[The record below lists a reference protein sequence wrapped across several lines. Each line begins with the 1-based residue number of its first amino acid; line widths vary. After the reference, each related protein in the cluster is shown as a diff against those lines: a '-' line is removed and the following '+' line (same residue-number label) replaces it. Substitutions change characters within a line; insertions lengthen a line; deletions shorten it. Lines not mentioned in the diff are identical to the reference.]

1 MTSRTLP
8 EQRASGLP
16 PAAGIPSGP
25 VAGIAAGVLGLGIAE
40 LIAALVRGAS
50 PLLALGD
57 RVIDL
62 TPRWLKE
69 AAVATFGTADKPILL
84 ACVALV
90 TLALLAV
97 AGALAVR
104 RLVLGV
110 ATLLVLGAVDIA
122 ALLADRAGNGT
133 GGVLALLAGLLIGS
147 LALVHLTR
155 EARAAGPTPSPSP
168 TAAGEAVAPTGFDRR
183 RFLVTASAM
192 TAVGAAGGVG
202 ARVITSRRLPAPTVA
217 IPATVSPAA
226 PLPEGAALRIDGLTP
241 YLTPVDDFYRID
253 IALLTPRLDVADYR
267 LKIHGLVDN
276 PVELTY
282 EDLLAMPLYERR
294 VTIAC
299 VSNTVGGDLIGNA
312 TWTGV
317 RIRDVLKRAG
327 LDPDA
332 DAVKSTGADGITI
345 GTPLEALTDG
355 RDSLLAIAQ
364 NGEPLT
370 REHGFPVRMVVP
382 GLYGY
387 VSATKW
393 LTELEVTRF
402 DDFRAYWT
410 DRGWSAE
417 GPIKTECRI
426 DIPGEDVMAGERTV
440 AGVAWAQH
448 RGVSK
453 VEVRVD
459 DGPWEPAT
467 LATEDSIDTW
477 RQWTYRW
484 DATEGEHR
492 IQARATDRTG
502 TPQTAQEAPPAP
514 DGASGYP
521 TRTVNVG

>member
-1 MTSRTLP
+1 MTSRTLLG
-8 EQRASGLP
+8 RLASG
-16 PAAGIPSGP
+16 PS
-25 VAGIAAGVLGLGIAE
+25 AGIAAGVLGLGVAE
-40 LIAALVRGAS
+40 LIAALAHGAS

-84 ACVALV
+84 VCVALV
-90 TLALLAV
+90 TLILLGV

-104 RLVLGV
+104 RPVLG
-110 ATLLVLGAVDIA
+110 AGMFLLLGAVDAA

-133 GGVLALLAGLLIGS
+133 AGVI
-147 LALVHLTR
+147 ALVIGLAIGVTALVLLTR
-155 EARAAGPTPSPSP
+155 TLSGRQETPAEA
-168 TAAGEAVAPTGFDRR
+168 EAPAGFDRR
-183 RFLVTASAM
+183 SFLVAAAAV

-202 ARVITSRRLPAPTVA
+202 AKVVTARRHPTTRLA
-217 IPATVSPAA
+217 IPTAVSPAA
-226 PLPEGAALRIDGLTP
+226 PLPAGAELPIKGLTP
-241 YLTPVDDFYRID
+241 HLTPVDDFYRID
-253 IALLTPRLDVADYR
+253 IALLTPRVDVADYR

-294 VTIAC
+294 VTICC
-299 VSNTVGGDLIGNA
+299 VSNEVGGDLIGNA

-317 RIRDVLKRAG
+317 RIRDVLERAG

-364 NGEPLT
+364 DGEPLT
-370 REHGFPVRMVVP
+370 PDHGFPVRMVVP

-402 DDFRAYWT
+402 ADFRAYWT

-417 GPIKTECRI
+417 GPIKTQCRI
-426 DIPGEDVMAGERTV
+426 DLPRENPDAAGEVTV

-459 DGPWEPAT
+459 DGPWQPAA
-467 LATEDSIDTW
+467 LAAEDSIDTW
-477 RQWTYRW
+477 RQWSFRW
-484 DATEGEHR
+484 EATAGEHR
-492 IQARATDRTG
+492 IQARAYDRTG
-502 TPQTAQEAPPAP
+502 TPQTGEEAPPAP
-514 DGASGYP
+514 DGATGYP
-521 TRTVNVG
+521 TRTVTVG

>member
-1 MTSRTLP
+1 MTSGNLAEQKASSSASAPRLP
-8 EQRASGLP
+8 Y
-16 PAAGIPSGP
+16 GP
-25 VAGIAAGVLGLGIAE
+25 LAGIAAGVLGLGVAE
-40 LIAALVRGAS
+40 LIAALAGGAS

-84 ACVALV
+84 ACVGLV
-90 TLALLAV
+90 TLALLGV

-104 RLVLGV
+104 RPI
-110 ATLLVLGAVDIA
+110 LGAGMLLLLGAIDIA
-122 ALLADRAGNGT
+122 ALLADRAGNGAT
-133 GGVLALLAGLLIGS
+133 GIVAIVIGLAVGITALI
-147 LALVHLTR
+147 LLTR
-155 EARAAGPTPSPSP
+155 PLRDTDSPPTEA
-168 TAAGEAVAPTGFDRR
+168 EAPDGFDRR
-183 RFLVTASAM
+183 RFLVAAAAV

-202 ARVITSRRLPAPTVA
+202 AKVVTARRHPATRVA
-217 IPATVSPAA
+217 IPAAVSPAA
-226 PLPEGAALRIDGLTP
+226 PLPAGAELRIDGLTP
-241 YLTPVDDFYRID
+241 HLTPVDDFYRID
-253 IALLTPRLDVADYR
+253 IALLTPRVDLADYR
-267 LKIHGLVDN
+267 LKIHGLVDD

-294 VTIAC
+294 VTICC
-299 VSNTVGGDLIGNA
+299 VSNEVGGDLIGNA

-327 LDPDA
+327 LSPEA

-355 RDSLLAIAQ
+355 RDALLAIAQ
-364 NGEPLT
+364 DGEPLT
-370 REHGFPVRMVVP
+370 RDHGFPVRMVVP

-402 DDFRAYWT
+402 ADFRAYWT

-426 DIPGEDVMAGERTV
+426 DLPGDDVMPGERTV

-453 VEVRVD
+453 VEVRID
-459 DGPWEPAT
+459 DGPWQPAT
-467 LATEDSIDTW
+467 LAGEDSIDTW

-492 IQARATDRTG
+492 IQARAYDRTG
-502 TPQTAQEAPPAP
+502 TPQTADEAPPAP
-514 DGASGYP
+514 DGATGYP

>member
-1 MTSRTLP
+1 MTSRNVLGRLP
-8 EQRASGLP
+8 Y
-16 PAAGIPSGP
+16 GP
-25 VAGIAAGVLGLGIAE
+25 VAGIAAGVLGLGVAE
-40 LIAALVRGAS
+40 LIAALARGAS

-84 ACVALV
+84 ACVGLV

-104 RLVLGV
+104 RPALG
-110 ATLLVLGAVDIA
+110 AGMLLILGAVDIA
-122 ALLADRAGNGT
+122 ALLADRADNGT
-133 GGVLALLAGLLIGS
+133 PGIIAIVIGLAVGIT
-147 LALVHLTR
+147 ALVLLTR
-155 EARAAGPTPSPSP
+155 RIPETGSTPAEAAAPD
-168 TAAGEAVAPTGFDRR
+168 GFDRR
-183 RFLVTASAM
+183 KFLVAAAAV
-192 TAVGAAGGVG
+192 TAVGAAGGIG
-202 ARVITSRRLPAPTVA
+202 AKTVTGRRHPATKVA
-217 IPATVSPAA
+217 IPAAVSPAA
-226 PLPEGAALRIDGLTP
+226 SLPAGAELRIDGLTP
-241 YLTPVDDFYRID
+241 HLTPVEDFYRID
-253 IALLTPRLDVADYR
+253 IALLTPRVDVADYR
-267 LKIHGLVDN
+267 LKIHGLVDS

-294 VTIAC
+294 VTICC
-299 VSNTVGGDLIGNA
+299 VSNEVGGDLIGNA

-317 RIRDVLKRAG
+317 RIRDVLKRVG
-327 LDPDA
+327 LSPEA

-364 NGEPLT
+364 EGEPLT
-370 REHGFPVRMVVP
+370 QEHGFPVRMVVP

-402 DDFRAYWT
+402 ADFRAYWT

-426 DIPGEDVMAGERTV
+426 DIPGGDVMPGERTI

-453 VEVRVD
+453 VEVRID
-459 DGPWEPAT
+459 DNPWQPAT
-467 LATEDSIDTW
+467 LAAEDSIDTW

-492 IQARATDRTG
+492 IQARAYDRTG
-502 TPQTAQEAPPAP
+502 TPQTAAEAPPAP
-514 DGASGYP
+514 DGATGYP

>member
-1 MTSRTLP
+1 MASRILP
-8 EQRASGLP
+8 EQKASGSASAPRLYG
-16 PAAGIPSGP
+16 PA
-25 VAGIAAGVLGLGIAE
+25 AGIAAGVLGLGVAE
-40 LIAALVRGAS
+40 LIAALAGGAS

-84 ACVALV
+84 ASVGLV
-90 TLALLAV
+90 TLVLLGV

-104 RLVLGV
+104 RP
-110 ATLLVLGAVDIA
+110 ALGAGMLLLLGAIDIA

-133 GGVLALLAGLLIGS
+133 TGIIAIVIGLVVGIV
-147 LALVHLTR
+147 ALVLLTR
-155 EARAAGPTPSPSP
+155 PLRESDDPHAEA
-168 TAAGEAVAPTGFDRR
+168 EAPDGFDRR
-183 RFLVTASAM
+183 KFLVAAAAV
-192 TAVGAAGGVG
+192 TAVGAVGGVG
-202 ARVITSRRLPAPTVA
+202 AKVVTGRRHPATKLP
-217 IPATVSPAA
+217 IPAAVSPAA
-226 PLPEGAALRIDGLTP
+226 PLPGGSELRIDGLTP
-241 YLTPVDDFYRID
+241 HLTPVDDFYRID
-253 IALLTPRLDVADYR
+253 IALLTPRVDLADYR

-294 VTIAC
+294 VTICC
-299 VSNTVGGDLIGNA
+299 VSNEVGGDLIGNA

-327 LDPDA
+327 LSPDA

-364 NGEPLT
+364 DGEPLT
-370 REHGFPVRMVVP
+370 QDHGFPVRMVVP

-402 DDFRAYWT
+402 ADFRAYWT

-426 DIPGEDVMAGERTV
+426 DIPGEDTMPGEVTV

-459 DGPWEPAT
+459 DGPWQPAT
-467 LATEDSIDTW
+467 LAAEDSIDTW

-484 DATEGEHR
+484 DATEGEHQ
-492 IQARATDRTG
+492 IQARAYDRTG
-502 TPQTAQEAPPAP
+502 TPQTADEAPPAP
-514 DGASGYP
+514 DGATGYP

>member
-8 EQRASGLP
+8 SRP
-16 PAAGIPSGP
+16 VVGP
-25 VAGIAAGVLGLGIAE
+25 VAGVASGVLGLGIAE
-40 LIAALVRGAS
+40 LIAALAGGAS

-90 TLALLAV
+90 TLGLLGV

-104 RLVLGV
+104 RLALGV
-110 ATLLVLGAVDIA
+110 GMLLILGAVDIA
-122 ALLADRAGNGT
+122 ALLADRSGNGT
-133 GGVLALLAGLLIGS
+133 AGIIALLIG
-147 LALVHLTR
+147 LAAGITALVLLTR
-155 EARAAGPTPSPSP
+155 RLRQASRTGAAIEA
-168 TAAGEAVAPTGFDRR
+168 EAPDGFDRR
-183 RFLVTASAM
+183 RFLVAASAV
-192 TAVGAAGGVG
+192 TAVGVASGVG
-202 ARVITSRRLPAPTVA
+202 AKVVTGRRHPATKVA

-226 PLPEGAALRIDGLTP
+226 PLPAGAELRIDGLTP
-241 YLTPVDDFYRID
+241 HLTPVEDFYRID

-282 EDLLAMPLYERR
+282 QDLLAMPLYERR
-294 VTIAC
+294 VTICC
-299 VSNTVGGDLIGNA
+299 VSNEVGGDLIGNA

-317 RIRDVLKRAG
+317 RIRDVLARAG
-327 LDPDA
+327 VDPDA

-364 NGEPLT
+364 DGEPLT
-370 REHGFPVRMVVP
+370 RDHGFPVRMVVP

-402 DDFRAYWT
+402 ADFRAYWT

-417 GPIKTECRI
+417 GPIKTQCRI
-426 DIPGEDVMAGERTV
+426 DLPGEDVMPGKRTV

-453 VEVRVD
+453 VEVRID
-459 DGPWEPAT
+459 DGPWQPAE
-467 LATEDSIDTW
+467 LAAEDSIDTW

-492 IQARATDRTG
+492 VQARAFDRTG
-502 TPQTAQEAPPAP
+502 EPQTDWEAPPAP
-514 DGASGYP
+514 DGATGYP
-521 TRTVNVG
+521 TRTVTVG

>member
-1 MTSRTLP
+1 
-8 EQRASGLP
+8 
-16 PAAGIPSGP
+16 
-25 VAGIAAGVLGLGIAE
+25 VGV
-40 LIAALVRGAS
+40 AALV
-50 PLLALGD
+50 LL
-57 RVIDL
+57 
-62 TPRWLKE
+62 T
-69 AAVATFGTADKPILL
+69 
-84 ACVALV
+84 
-90 TLALLAV
+90 
-97 AGALAVR
+97 R
-104 RLVLGV
+104 RLWESGE
-110 ATLLVLGAVDIA
+110 T
-122 ALLADRAGNGT
+122 
-133 GGVLALLAGLLIGS
+133 
-147 LALVHLTR
+147 
-155 EARAAGPTPSPSP
+155 PT
-168 TAAGEAVAPTGFDRR
+168 EAVAPRKASNRR
-183 RFLVTASAM
+183 RFLVAAAAV

-202 ARVITSRRLPAPTVA
+202 AKVVTARRRPATRLA
-217 IPATVSPAA
+217 IPAAVSPAA
-226 PLPEGAALRIDGLTP
+226 PLPAGAELRIDGLTP
-241 YLTPVDDFYRID
+241 HLTPVDDFYRID
-253 IALLTPRLDVADYR
+253 IALLTPRVDIADYR

-294 VTIAC
+294 VTICC
-299 VSNTVGGDLIGNA
+299 VSNEVGGDLIGNA

-364 NGEPLT
+364 DGEPLT
-370 REHGFPVRMVVP
+370 QDHGFPVRMVVP

-402 DDFRAYWT
+402 ADFRAYWT

-417 GPIKTECRI
+417 GPIKTQCRI
-426 DIPGEDVMAGERTV
+426 DLPGEDPDSAGEVTV

-453 VEVRVD
+453 VEVRID
-459 DGPWEPAT
+459 DGPWQPAT
-467 LATEDSIDTW
+467 LAAEDSIDTW

-492 IQARATDRTG
+492 IQARAFDRTG
-502 TPQTAQEAPPAP
+502 TPQTGNEVPPAP
-514 DGASGYP
+514 DGATGYP
-521 TRTVNVG
+521 TRTVTVG

>member
-1 MTSRTLP
+1 MTPRNRLG
-8 EQRASGLP
+8 RLDN
-16 PAAGIPSGP
+16 GP

-69 AAVATFGTADKPILL
+69 AAVATFGTADKPVLL

-90 TLALLAV
+90 TLALLGA

-104 RLVLGV
+104 RPALC
-110 ATLLVLGAVDIA
+110 AALLLLLGAVDVA
-122 ALLADRAGNGT
+122 ALVADRAGNGAMGIVALMIGLAVGIAT
-133 GGVLALLAGLLIGS
+133 LVL
-147 LALVHLTR
+147 LTR
-155 EARAAGPTPSPSP
+155 RLREAGADRD
-168 TAAGEAVAPTGFDRR
+168 EAEAPDGFDRR
-183 RFLVTASAM
+183 GFLVAAAAV
-192 TAVGAAGGVG
+192 TAVGAAGGIGAKVVTGRRVPTTTVG
-202 ARVITSRRLPAPTVA
+202 IPT
-217 IPATVSPAA
+217 PVSPAV
-226 PLPEGAALRIDGLTP
+226 PLPEGAALRVDGITP
-241 YLTPVDDFYRID
+241 YLTPVDEFYRID
-253 IALLTPRLDVADYR
+253 IALLTPRVDIADYR
-267 LKIHGLVDN
+267 LKIHGMVET

-282 EDLLAMPLYERR
+282 QDLLAMPLYERR

-299 VSNTVGGDLIGNA
+299 VSNEVGGDLIGNA

-327 LDPDA
+327 VDPGA

-355 RDSLLAIAQ
+355 RDALLAIAQ

-370 REHGFPVRMVVP
+370 RDHGFPVRMVVP

-402 DDFRAYWT
+402 DDFSAYWSE
-410 DRGWSAE
+410 RGWSAQ

-426 DIPGEDVMAGERTV
+426 DLPGDDLMPGERVV

-448 RGVSK
+448 RGVNK
-453 VEVRVD
+453 VEVRID
-459 DGPWEPAT
+459 DGPWQSAT

-521 TRTVNVG
+521 TRTVRVG

>member
-1 MTSRTLP
+1 MTSRNLP
-8 EQRASGLP
+8 GPRPYG
-16 PAAGIPSGP
+16 PA
-25 VAGIAAGVLGLGIAE
+25 AGIAAGVLGLGVAE
-40 LIAALVRGAS
+40 LIAALAGGAS

-90 TLALLAV
+90 TLALLGV

-104 RLVLGV
+104 RLALG
-110 ATLLVLGAVDIA
+110 AGMLILLGAVDIA

-133 GGVLALLAGLLIGS
+133 AGIVALVVGLAVGIGALGLL
-147 LALVHLTR
+147 TR
-155 EARAAGPTPSPSP
+155 PLRVPDRAPADAEAP
-168 TAAGEAVAPTGFDRR
+168 EGFDRR
-183 RFLVTASAM
+183 RFLVSA
-192 TAVGAAGGVG
+192 TAVAAAGVAGGVG
-202 ARVITSRRLPAPTVA
+202 AKVVTARRHPATTVA
-217 IPATVSPAA
+217 IPAVVSPAA
-226 PLPEGAALRIDGLTP
+226 PLPAGAELRIDGLTP
-241 YLTPVDDFYRID
+241 HLTPVDDFYRID
-253 IALLTPRLDVADYR
+253 IALLTPRVDIADYR

-294 VTIAC
+294 VTICC
-299 VSNTVGGDLIGNA
+299 VSNEVGGDLIGNA

-317 RIRDVLKRAG
+317 RIRDVLQRAG

-364 NGEPLT
+364 DGEPLT
-370 REHGFPVRMVVP
+370 RDHGFPVRMVVP

-393 LTELEVTRF
+393 LTDLEVTRF
-402 DDFRAYWT
+402 ADFRAYWT

-417 GPIKTECRI
+417 GPIKTQCRI
-426 DIPGEDVMAGERTV
+426 DLPGEEVMPGERTV

-453 VEVRVD
+453 VEVRID
-459 DGPWEPAT
+459 DGAWQPAT
-467 LATEDSIDTW
+467 LAAEDSIDTW
-477 RQWTYRW
+477 RQWTFRW

-492 IQARATDRTG
+492 IQARAYDRTG
-502 TPQTAQEAPPAP
+502 TPQTETEAPPAP

-521 TRTVNVG
+521 TRTVTVG

>member
-1 MTSRTLP
+1 MASRNLP
-8 EQRASGLP
+8 GRLYG
-16 PAAGIPSGP
+16 PA
-25 VAGIAAGVLGLGIAE
+25 AGIAAGVLGLGVAE
-40 LIAALVRGAS
+40 LIAALAGGAS

-84 ACVALV
+84 ACVGLV
-90 TLALLAV
+90 TLVLLGV

-104 RLVLGV
+104 RPALG
-110 ATLLVLGAVDIA
+110 AGMLLLLGAVDIA

-133 GGVLALLAGLLIGS
+133 TGIVAIVIGLVVGIV
-147 LALVHLTR
+147 ALVLLTR
-155 EARAAGPTPSPSP
+155 PLREPDDPNT
-168 TAAGEAVAPTGFDRR
+168 EAVAPDGFDRR
-183 RFLVTASAM
+183 KFLVAAAAVTAA
-192 TAVGAAGGVG
+192 GAAGGVG
-202 ARVITSRRLPAPTVA
+202 AKVVTVRRHPATKLP
-217 IPATVSPAA
+217 IPAAVSPAA
-226 PLPEGAALRIDGLTP
+226 PLPGGAELRIDGLTP
-241 YLTPVDDFYRID
+241 HLTPVDDFYRID
-253 IALLTPRLDVADYR
+253 IALLTPRVDLADYR

-294 VTIAC
+294 VTICC
-299 VSNTVGGDLIGNA
+299 VSNEVGGDLIGNA

-327 LDPDA
+327 LSPDA

-364 NGEPLT
+364 DGEPLT
-370 REHGFPVRMVVP
+370 QDHGFPVRMVVP

-393 LTELEVTRF
+393 LTDLEVTRF
-402 DDFRAYWT
+402 ADFRAYWT

-417 GPIKTECRI
+417 GPIKTQCRI
-426 DIPGEDVMAGERTV
+426 DIPGEDAMPGEVTV

-453 VEVRVD
+453 VEVRID
-459 DGPWEPAT
+459 EGPWQLAT
-467 LATEDSIDTW
+467 LAAEDSIDTW

-484 DATEGEHR
+484 GATDGEHQ
-492 IQARATDRTG
+492 IQARAYDRTG
-502 TPQTAQEAPPAP
+502 TPQTADEAPPAP
-514 DGASGYP
+514 DGATGYP

>member
-1 MTSRTLP
+1 MTSRTL
-8 EQRASGLP
+8 
-16 PAAGIPSGP
+16 PSGP

-40 LIAALVRGAS
+40 LIAALAGGAS

-90 TLALLAV
+90 TLALLGV
-97 AGALAVR
+97 SGALAVR
-104 RLVLGV
+104 RLPLGV
-110 ATLLVLGAVDIA
+110 GMLLILGAVDIA
-122 ALLADRAGNGT
+122 ALLADRSGNGT
-133 GGVLALLAGLLIGS
+133 ASPVTGIVALLVGLAVGIAS
-147 LALVHLTR
+147 LVLLTHR
-155 EARAAGPTPSPSP
+155 LRGHDASTTVTTTEA
-168 TAAGEAVAPTGFDRR
+168 EAPDGFDRR
-183 RFLVTASAM
+183 RFLVAASAV
-192 TAVGAAGGVG
+192 TAAGVASGVG
-202 ARVITSRRLPAPTVA
+202 AKVVTGRRHPAAKVA

-226 PLPEGAALRIDGLTP
+226 PLPAGAELRIDGLTP
-241 YLTPVDDFYRID
+241 HLTPVDDFYRID

-267 LKIHGLVDN
+267 LKIHGLVEN

-282 EDLLAMPLYERR
+282 QDLLAMPLYERR
-294 VTIAC
+294 VTICC
-299 VSNTVGGDLIGNA
+299 VSNQVGGDLIGNA

-402 DDFRAYWT
+402 ADFRAYWT

-417 GPIKTECRI
+417 GPVKTQCRI
-426 DIPGEDVMAGERTV
+426 DLPGEDVMAGERIV

-453 VEVRVD
+453 VEVRID
-459 DGPWEPAT
+459 DGPWQPAE
-467 LATEDSIDTW
+467 LAVEDSIDTW

-484 DATEGEHR
+484 DATEGEHQ
-492 IQARATDRTG
+492 IQARAFDRSG
-502 TPQTAQEAPPAP
+502 EPQTADEAPPAP
-514 DGASGYP
+514 DGATGYP
-521 TRTVNVG
+521 TRAVTVG

>member
-1 MTSRTLP
+1 MTSRIVP
-8 EQRASGLP
+8 GRP
-16 PAAGIPSGP
+16 NGP
-25 VAGIAAGVLGLGIAE
+25 VAGIAAGVLGLGVAE
-40 LIAALVRGAS
+40 LIAALARGTS

-69 AAVATFGTADKPILL
+69 AAVATFGTADKPVLL
-84 ACVALV
+84 ASVALV
-90 TLALLAV
+90 TLVLLGV

-104 RLVLGV
+104 RPALG
-110 ATLLVLGAVDIA
+110 AAMLLLLGAVDVA
-122 ALLADRAGNGT
+122 ALRADRAGNGT
-133 GGVLALLAGLLIGS
+133 AGIV
-147 LALVHLTR
+147 ALVIGLAVGITALVLLTR
-155 EARAAGPTPSPSP
+155 RLREADATPT
-168 TAAGEAVAPTGFDRR
+168 EAEAPDGFDRR
-183 RFLVTASAM
+183 RFLVTAAAV

-202 ARVITSRRLPAPTVA
+202 AKVVTGRRH
-217 IPATVSPAA
+217 PATRVAVPAAVSPAA
-226 PLPEGAALRIDGLTP
+226 PLPAGAELRIDGLTP
-241 YLTPVDDFYRID
+241 HLTSVEDFYRID
-253 IALLTPRLDVADYR
+253 IALLTPRVDVADYR

-282 EDLLAMPLYERR
+282 ADLVAMPLYERR
-294 VTIAC
+294 VTICC
-299 VSNTVGGDLIGNA
+299 VSNEVGGDLIGNA

-327 LDPDA
+327 VDPQA

-355 RDSLLAIAQ
+355 RDALLAIAQ

-370 REHGFPVRMVVP
+370 QDHGFPVRMIVP

-393 LTELEVTRF
+393 LTDLEVTRF

-410 DRGWSAE
+410 DRGWSAQ

-426 DIPGEDVMAGERTV
+426 DLPGDDVMAGERTV

-453 VEVRVD
+453 VEVRID
-459 DGPWEPAT
+459 DGPWQPAT

-477 RQWTYRW
+477 RQWTFRW

-492 IQARATDRTG
+492 IQARAYDRTG
-502 TPQTAQEAPPAP
+502 VPQTADEAPVVP
-514 DGASGYP
+514 DGATGYP
-521 TRTVNVG
+521 TRVVTVG

>member
-1 MTSRTLP
+1 MTSRTL
-8 EQRASGLP
+8 
-16 PAAGIPSGP
+16 PSGP
-25 VAGIAAGVLGLGIAE
+25 VAGIAAGVLGLGVAE
-40 LIAALVRGAS
+40 LIAALARGAS

-90 TLALLAV
+90 TLVLLGV
-97 AGALAVR
+97 AGTLAVR
-104 RLVLGV
+104 RPALG
-110 ATLLVLGAVDIA
+110 AGMLLLLGAVDVA

-133 GGVLALLAGLLIGS
+133 TGIVALTVGLAVGIT
-147 LALVHLTR
+147 ALVLLTR
-155 EARAAGPTPSPSP
+155 RLSGPN
-168 TAAGEAVAPTGFDRR
+168 EENAVAPEGFDRR
-183 RFLVTASAM
+183 RFLVAAAAVTAA
-192 TAVGAAGGVG
+192 GAAGGVG
-202 ARVITSRRLPAPTVA
+202 AKVVTARRRPVTRIA
-217 IPATVSPAA
+217 IPAAVSPAA
-226 PLPEGAALRIDGLTP
+226 PLPAGAELPIDGLTP
-241 YLTPVDDFYRID
+241 HLTPVDDFYRID
-253 IALLTPRLDVADYR
+253 IALLTPRVDIADYR
-267 LKIHGLVDN
+267 LKIHGLVDH

-282 EDLLAMPLYERR
+282 QDLLAMPLYERR
-294 VTIAC
+294 VTICC
-299 VSNTVGGDLIGNA
+299 VSNEVGGNLIGNA

-327 LDPDA
+327 IDPDA

-364 NGEPLT
+364 DGEPLT
-370 REHGFPVRMVVP
+370 PEHGFPVRMVVP

-393 LTELEVTRF
+393 LTDLEVTRF
-402 DDFRAYWT
+402 AYFRAYWT

-417 GPIKTECRI
+417 GPIKTQCRI
-426 DIPGEDVMAGERTV
+426 DLPAGDPDAAGEVTV

-459 DGPWEPAT
+459 DGAWQPAT
-467 LATEDSIDTW
+467 LAAEDSIDTW
-477 RQWTYRW
+477 RQWSYRW
-484 DATEGEHR
+484 EATAGEHR
-492 IQARATDRTG
+492 IQARAYDRTG
-502 TPQTAQEAPPAP
+502 TPQTDNVASPAP
-514 DGASGYP
+514 DGATGYP
-521 TRTVNVG
+521 TRTVTVG

>member
-1 MTSRTLP
+1 MTSRTFLG
-8 EQRASGLP
+8 RL
-16 PAAGIPSGP
+16 PSGP
-25 VAGIAAGVLGLGIAE
+25 VAGIAAGVLGLGVAE
-40 LIAALVRGAS
+40 LIAALARGAS

-84 ACVALV
+84 ASVALV
-90 TLALLAV
+90 TLVLLGV

-104 RLVLGV
+104 RPALG
-110 ATLLVLGAVDIA
+110 AGMLLLLGAVDIA

-133 GGVLALLAGLLIGS
+133 MGVV
-147 LALVHLTR
+147 ALVIGLAVGIAALVLLTR
-155 EARAAGPTPSPSP
+155 RLRESGETPT
-168 TAAGEAVAPTGFDRR
+168 EAVAPDGFDRR
-183 RFLVTASAM
+183 RFLVAAAAV

-202 ARVITSRRLPAPTVA
+202 AKVVTARRRPATRLA
-217 IPATVSPAA
+217 IPAAVSPAA
-226 PLPEGAALRIDGLTP
+226 PLPAGAELRIDGLTP
-241 YLTPVDDFYRID
+241 HLTPVDDFYRID
-253 IALLTPRLDVADYR
+253 IALLTPRVDIADYR

-294 VTIAC
+294 VTICC
-299 VSNTVGGDLIGNA
+299 VSNEVGGDLIGNA

-364 NGEPLT
+364 DGEPLT
-370 REHGFPVRMVVP
+370 QDHGFPVRMVVP

-402 DDFRAYWT
+402 ADFRAYWT

-417 GPIKTECRI
+417 GPIKTQCRI
-426 DIPGEDVMAGERTV
+426 DLPGEDPDSAGEVTV

-453 VEVRVD
+453 VEVRID
-459 DGPWEPAT
+459 DGPWQPAT
-467 LATEDSIDTW
+467 LAAEDSIDTW

-492 IQARATDRTG
+492 IQARAFDRTG
-502 TPQTAQEAPPAP
+502 TPQTGNEVPPAP
-514 DGASGYP
+514 DGATGYP
-521 TRTVNVG
+521 TRTVTVG